1 MINKLKI
8 IKSNILKIPLLCMH
22 ISQWNGS
29 VWIFPHGSEYEY
41 YLLLEW
47 VRGLVL
53 ILFLFVILIEVS
65 VKNPYL

>member
-1 MINKLKI
+1 M
-8 IKSNILKIPLLCMH
+8 PLFCMC

-29 VWIFPHGSEYEY
+29 VRIFPHGSEYEY

-53 ILFLFVILIEVS
+53 ILFLLVILIEVS